1 MLPVKRNYK
10 SSFENKMECR
20 ACKESEENQK
30 HVLQECHELHK
41 DESTTVSLEEIFDEE
56 PVKLKITA
64 KKIIEIMKK
73 LEKINKITGKKKKKE
88 KALTHGTDNEELQML
103 IDPIDQSVENQ

>member
-64 KKIIEIMKK
+64 KKNYRNN
-73 LEKINKITGKKKKKE
+73 EKTRKNKQDNRQKEEKRKSINTW
-88 KALTHGTDNEELQML
+88 NR
-103 IDPIDQSVENQ
+103 